1 MYTTRSLEGVAR
13 KTGFKQRRGK
23 LSPKSFL
30 MSVLFQCF
38 DGSQT
43 SLNDHLLD
51 LKMNEGVGVRKQSL
65 NERFNSK
72 AVAFLKHILEE
83 QLKVK
88 CSSVLPWKNLKKF
101 TEVLIED
108 SVRFQLPEHLREAY
122 PGNGGG
128 ASEAGAH
135 LQFEFDIKNGN
146 VKTLSLHHAKYQDQK
161 AARDQVERISKNSLI
176 IRDLGYFVMDVL
188 EEIQQKGAYFISR
201 LKPKTT
207 IYELKEGK
215 HIRLEIN
222 ELYDELKRSK
232 RACLEKQVRI
242 GPKKLPV
249 RLVVELLPD
258 KVVEERLRKAKKQ
271 AVKKGRNLS
280 SQFKSFARLNLFI
293 TNLSEKELPIDQV
306 HELYRLRWQVELVF
320 KTWKG
325 YFNFHLFKKM
335 QRYRLE
341 CYLYASLLFIMSG
354 WELYYRLSSLIWQ
367 EKQTLVSKMKFAKA
381 WIQSR
386 TKWRELLSNRSR
398 SVENFIKETK
408 DYCLDFMVQEKRKNR
423 YNLENY
429 LMLNS

>member
-1 MYTTRSLEGVAR
+1 
-13 KTGFKQRRGK
+13 
-23 LSPKSFL
+23 

-38 DGSQT
+38 DGSQR

-72 AVAFLKHILEE
+72 AVAFLKHLLEE

-108 SVRFQLPEHLREAY
+108 SVRFQLPEHLKETY

-128 ASEAGAH
+128 ASDAGAH
-135 LQFEFDIKNGN
+135 LQFEFDIKSGT

-161 AARDQVERISKNSLI
+161 AARDQVDRISKDSLI

-188 EEIQQKGAYFISR
+188 EEVQQKEAYFISR

-207 IYELKEGK
+207 IYELKGGK
-215 HIRLEIN
+215 YIRLEIN
-222 ELYDELKRSK
+222 ELYDELKKSK
-232 RACLEKQVRI
+232 KACLEKQVHI

-271 AVKKGRNLS
+271 AVKKGRNVS
-280 SQFKSFARLNLFI
+280 SQYKSFARLNLFI
-293 TNLSEKELPIDQV
+293 TNLSKKDLPIDQV
-306 HELYRLRWQVELVF
+306 HKLYRLRWQVELVF

-335 QRYRLE
+335 QCYRLE

-367 EKQTLVSKMKFAKA
+367 EKQTLISKMKFAKA

-386 TKWRELLSNRSR
+386 TKWRELLSYRSI
-398 SVENFIKETK
+398 SVENFIQDTR
-408 DYCLDFMVQEKRKNR
+408 DYCLDFLVQEKRKNR
-423 YNLENY
+423 YNLEGY
-429 LMLNS
+429 LILNN